1 MSRSGGARSSS
12 AFSTSLFPG
21 LALMAVALLVGL
33 ATVWFKIGGPVEADA
48 LRAVALREGRSPDW
62 VISLFQ
68 WVTWG
73 GDAEQRSIAMI
84 AAGAWLLWK
93 QRVRAALVMVIFPS
107 VAGATSSILKQLFA
121 RARPEVVP
129 HLDSFSNLSFPSG
142 HATNAMAI
150 LLLAALLL
158 PARNRG
164 LWLTLALIGGVT
176 VGLSRNLLGVHWP
189 SDVLAGWLWGAG
201 FALTGYATARRL
213 GDTGNTGRR

>member
-1 MSRSGGARSSS
+1 MKRNSG
-12 AFSTSLFPG
+12 AFTTSLFPG
-21 LALMAVALLVGL
+21 LALMAAALLIGM
-33 ATVWFKIGGPVEADA
+33 ATVWFKIGVPIEADA
-48 LRAVALREGRSPDW
+48 LRAIALREGRSPGW

-73 GDAEQRSIAMI
+73 ADASQRSIVMI
-84 AAGAWLLWK
+84 AAGGWLLWQ

-121 RARPEVVP
+121 RARPNVVP
-129 HLDSFSNLSFPSG
+129 HLDDFSNLSFPSG

-158 PARNRG
+158 PARHRG
-164 LWLTLALIGGVT
+164 LWITLALIGAAT

-189 SDVLAGWLWGAG
+189 SDVAAGWLWGAG
-201 FALTGYATARRL
+201 FALTGYATAKRL
-213 GDTGNTGRR
+213 GDARASAGRR

>member
-1 MSRSGGARSSS
+1 MTRSGKAGRG

-21 LALMAVALLVGL
+21 LALMAVALLIGL
-33 ATVWFKIGGPVEADA
+33 AVVWFKIGAPVEGDA
-48 LRAVALREGRSPDW
+48 LRAIALREGRSPDW

-68 WVTWG
+68 WVTWS
-73 GDAEQRSIAMI
+73 GDAAQRSIVMI
-84 AAGAWLLWK
+84 AFGAWLLWQ

-121 RARPEVVP
+121 RARPDVVP
-129 HLDSFSNLSFPSG
+129 HLDTFSNLSFPSG

-150 LLLAALLL
+150 LLLAALLV

-164 LWLTLALIGGVT
+164 VWLAAALSGAFA
-176 VGLSRNLLGVHWP
+176 VGLSRTLLGVHWP

-201 FALTGYATARRL
+201 FALAGYATARKF
-213 GDTGNTGRR
+213 GDTRR

>member
-1 MSRSGGARSSS
+1 MTMSAKAGRNGAF
-12 AFSTSLFPG
+12 ATSLFPG
-21 LALMAVALLVGL
+21 LALMAVALLIGL
-33 ATVWFKIGGPVEADA
+33 ATVWFKLGAPVEADI

-73 GDAEQRSIAMI
+73 ADAAQRSIIMVGF
-84 AAGAWLLWK
+84 GAWLLWQ

-107 VAGATSSILKQLFA
+107 VAGATSSIFKQLFA

-129 HLDSFSNLSFPSG
+129 HLDDFHNLSFPSG

-150 LLLAALLL
+150 LLLAALLV

-164 LWLTLALIGGVT
+164 MWIALALAGAAT

-189 SDVLAGWLWGAG
+189 TDVLAGWLWGAG
-201 FALTGYATARRL
+201 FALTGFATSRRYGNARR
-213 GDTGNTGRR
+213 

>member
-1 MSRSGGARSSS
+1 MTRSGGTKSGS

-21 LALMAVALLVGL
+21 LALMAAALLIGL
-33 ATVWFKIGGPVEADA
+33 ATVWFKIGGSVEADT

-62 VISLFQ
+62 VISVFQ
-68 WVTWG
+68 WITWA

-84 AAGAWLLWK
+84 AAGGWLLWK

-158 PARNRG
+158 PTRNRG
-164 LWLTLALIGGVT
+164 LWLTLALISGAT

-201 FALTGYATARRL
+201 FALTGFATAKRL
-213 GDTGNTGRR
+213 GDARR